1 MYRQEERICKKNSSK
16 NTSSNKNVVTKFLA
30 LYDELFAHNGYGE
43 VRIEM
48 RILHHDQKEIIIHCG
63 KQYRFVVDYQP
74 KKKRGGDAYGT
85 ERSVRGGRKGITAGK
100 IVVGYEIGSSG
111 ELFLIKK

>member
-1 MYRQEERICKKNSSK
+1 MQKNSSK

-74 KKKRGGDAYGT
+74 KKNEEVMPMEQRDLSGGA
-85 ERSVRGGRKGITAGK
+85 GR
-100 IVVGYEIGSSG
+100 
-111 ELFLIKK
+111 ELRPEKSLLAMR